1 VKKFN
6 SLWLRGLGLGL
17 LLAVICVLPFVVR
30 PFQLEILI
38 FLFIN
43 IILVV
48 SFRLIAIT
56 GEFSLVHAV
65 LMGVGAYASA
75 LLTKWLGISPWITLP
90 LGGLAAATLAFILS
104 FPLFR
109 MKGLYFLIGS
119 FAAGEAIRQC
129 WERFR
134 GVFGGSKGI
143 SGIPSFEIGGINLAM
158 PVPFYFFA
166 VVMMLICLAI
176 MYRIEKSRF
185 GFFLDAIHWQDTL
198 CQSVGINARRHRVL
212 VFVIASFFAGIAG
225 TMFAHYLSA
234 VSPHDFG
241 LGLTLSVLVWVIVG
255 GIGTFAGPIIG
266 VTLLSIV
273 DESIRSVGEYRPLIY
288 GIILILTM
296 LLLPEGLQALPAKV
310 VSWIGRFWQGAG
322 RQTAQAGRSRAA
334 APSDRAPPS
343 DS

>member
-1 VKKFN
+1 
-6 SLWLRGLGLGL
+6 
-17 LLAVICVLPFVVR
+17 
-30 PFQLEILI
+30 
-38 FLFIN
+38 
-43 IILVV
+43 
-48 SFRLIAIT
+48 
-56 GEFSLVHAV
+56 
-65 LMGVGAYASA
+65 
-75 LLTKWLGISPWITLP
+75 
-90 LGGLAAATLAFILS
+90 
-104 FPLFR
+104 
-109 MKGLYFLIGS
+109 
-119 FAAGEAIRQC
+119 
-129 WERFR
+129 
-134 GVFGGSKGI
+134 
-143 SGIPSFEIGGINLAM
+143 
-158 PVPFYFFA
+158 
-166 VVMMLICLAI
+166 
-176 MYRIEKSRF
+176 
-185 GFFLDAIHWQDTL
+185 
-198 CQSVGINARRHRVL
+198 VGINARRHRVL